1 MCVAGLRD
9 IYECSSKLCLV
20 SGGYSSDLPVGA
32 TVKLRGWG
40 GAGGAEDVSGSAGG
54 RGDGLCSV
62 AALGGG
68 ELARWWERLAGDEL
82 PATGHC

>member
-1 MCVAGLRD
+1 MCVAD
-9 IYECSSKLCLV
+9 IYECSRSFCLV

-40 GAGGAEDVSGSAGG
+40 DAGGAEDVSGSAGG

>member
-1 MCVAGLRD
+1 MCVAD
-9 IYECSSKLCLV
+9 IYECSRSFCFV
-20 SGGYSSDLPVGA
+20 SGGYSSDLSEVDA

-40 GAGGAEDVSGSAGG
+40 DAGGAEDVSGSAGG